1 MLALQRYRDVL
12 LRDIEALD
20 IAALDWQA
28 APQAVSIGTSL
39 LHIAAVEFLVMS
51 AVAMS
56 RDDARPSPDRALWSA
71 LQPGFARELAL
82 SPNTGQPCSHYVDL
96 LQQVRSASET
106 ALNADWRPLSL
117 EQAQHTVLERLG
129 LDPDQQR
136 RLQAPLGLPLSI
148 ADGTRRESLILAL
161 IAHESYH
168 RGQITQTKFLHR
180 SGSLPFRAGKSV

>member
-1 MLALQRYRDVL
+1 MLALQRYREVL

-20 IAALDWQA
+20 TAALDWQA

-51 AVAMS
+51 AVATA
-56 RDDARPSPDRALWSA
+56 REDARLSPDRALWSA

-82 SPNTGQPCSHYVDL
+82 SPCTGQPCSHYADL
-96 LQQVRSASET
+96 LQRVRSDSEA
-106 ALNADWRPLSL
+106 ALNADWQPLSL
-117 EQAQHTVLERLG
+117 EQAQQSALGQLG

-168 RGQITQTKFLHR
+168 RGQITQSKFLHR
-180 SGSLPFRAGKSV
+180 IATQRDGK

>member
-1 MLALQRYRDVL
+1 MLALQRYREAL

-20 IAALDWQA
+20 TGALDWQA

-39 LHIAAVEFLVMS
+39 LHIAGVEFLVMS

-56 RDDARPSPDRALWSA
+56 RDDARPKPDRALWSA

-82 SPNTGQPCSHYVDL
+82 SPCTGQSCSRYVDL

-106 ALNADWRPLSL
+106 VLSADWQPLSL
-117 EQAQHTVLERLG
+117 EQAQQSVLGQLG

-136 RLQAPLGLPLSI
+136 RLQATLGLPLSI
-148 ADGTRRESLILAL
+148 ADGTRREPLILAL

-168 RGQITQTKFLHR
+168 RGQITQSKFLHR
-180 SGSLPFRAGKSV
+180 LAMQREDG